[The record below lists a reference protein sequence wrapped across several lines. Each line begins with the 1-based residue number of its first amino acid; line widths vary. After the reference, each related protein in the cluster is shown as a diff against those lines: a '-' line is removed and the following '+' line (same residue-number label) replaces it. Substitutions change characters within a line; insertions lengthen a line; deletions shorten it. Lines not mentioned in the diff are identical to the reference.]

1 MCCNRKILIISFLK
15 TWLWGR
21 QKGRGRKMVQI
32 EERSCFQAVLN
43 NLLSLSLE
51 FIYIMLYLAC
61 LSILD
66 MLIKRKHLFLLVKKL
81 LVAFCTKISYL
92 IETCGWLSSL
102 QVIIA
107 WRQTLYWLTLLWEKT
122 KGFFTSRMSV
132 FLKWGLWFWRKH
144 HNLLGALKC
153 DVFMHWCLYSRY

>member
-1 MCCNRKILIISFLK
+1 
-15 TWLWGR
+15 
-21 QKGRGRKMVQI
+21 MVQI

-92 IETCGWLSSL
+92 IETCG
-102 QVIIA
+102 
-107 WRQTLYWLTLLWEKT
+107 
-122 KGFFTSRMSV
+122 
-132 FLKWGLWFWRKH
+132 
-144 HNLLGALKC
+144 
-153 DVFMHWCLYSRY
+153 